1 MPRKKFADS
10 MHDSSNQPSRPA
22 ITPEAREN
30 QLIALSYDLAEK
42 RLREGTASASE
53 VVHFLKLGSTKEKL
67 EKQILEEQKNL
78 LVAKTNNLKSTER
91 IETLYQDAIVAMQK
105 YSGAKTN
112 TYMGDDDNE
121 Q

>member
-10 MHDSSNQPSRPA
+10 MSDSSDQPLRPA

-30 QLIALSYDLAEK
+30 QLIALSYDLVEK
-42 RLREGTASASE
+42 RLREGTASSAE
-53 VVHFLKLGSTKEKL
+53 VVHFLKLGSTKERL

-78 LVAKTNNLKSTER
+78 LVAKTNNLKSSER
-91 IETLYQDAIVAMQK
+91 SEELYENALAAMRT
-105 YSGAKTN
+105 YSGVNSKF
-112 TYMGDDDNE
+112 MPEDENE